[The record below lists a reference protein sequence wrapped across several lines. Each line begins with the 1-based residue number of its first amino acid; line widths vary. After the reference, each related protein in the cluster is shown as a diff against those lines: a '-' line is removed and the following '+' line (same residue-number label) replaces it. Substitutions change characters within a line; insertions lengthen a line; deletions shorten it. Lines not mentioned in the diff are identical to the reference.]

1 MPVRPNRHKRRRFSC
16 RHNAT
21 EGCDRLKNHLLRWA
35 LYCVAATPVALLA
48 SKASASQ
55 KVTIGPGDSV
65 DSLARKYHVA
75 TKDICHANG
84 ITKETILRDGR
95 VLIIPDGAKTVSKPA
110 SMKREATV

>member
-1 MPVRPNRHKRRRFSC
+1 MPARLKRHKRRCFSC

-35 LYCVAATPVALLA
+35 LYCVAATQIALL
-48 SKASASQ
+48 SSPASASQ
-55 KVTIGPGDSV
+55 KITIGPGDSV

-84 ITKETILRDGR
+84 ITKETLLRDGR
-95 VLIIPDGAKTVSKPA
+95 VLIIPDAPKT
-110 SMKREATV
+110 